1 LRSSAI
7 SSATGN
13 DRPSATAAPRS
24 FALTGRS
31 RPLDPRT
38 NAVRPDIA
46 DVRLAEYVFAPH
58 YAAAVERRIA
68 AETVLRAA
76 RPVDSEALA
85 TLGAGEPFELLDVT
99 GGDAWGIATAHG
111 LVGYLDAALLENPA

>member
-1 LRSSAI
+1 MTRIGHPAVS
-7 SSATGN
+7 
-13 DRPSATAAPRS
+13 AAPRS

-58 YAAAVERRIA
+58 YAAAVERRLTTA
-68 AETVLRAA
+68 TTLRAA
-76 RPVDSEALA
+76 RPADSEAMA

-111 LVGYLDAALLENPA
+111 LVGYLDAALLETPA